1 MKAIVSILT
10 PREALSEPTLL
21 LESHAPQRVWVAQTI
36 EDSSEAL
43 LNAAA
48 FVLARSC

>member
-1 MKAIVSILT
+1 MRPTALNLT

-21 LESHAPQRVWVAQTI
+21 LQSHAPQRVRVAQII
-36 EDSSEAL
+36 EHSSKTV

-48 FVLARSC
+48 FALTRTC